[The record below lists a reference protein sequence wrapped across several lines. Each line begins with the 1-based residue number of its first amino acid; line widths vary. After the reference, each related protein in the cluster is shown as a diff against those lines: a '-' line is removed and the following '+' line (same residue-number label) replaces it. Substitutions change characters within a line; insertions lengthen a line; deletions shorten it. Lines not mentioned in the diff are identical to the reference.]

1 MLIGEFAVSSRLS
14 MATVDDFFVA
24 DEKEKRQN
32 EVFADQPNVTI
43 VDADLG
49 MDTKKLKSSKKEK
62 KKVGSVKNLRSSIL
76 KSNKETLAEFEMKS
90 LTYRHES
97 PMRRAATGNSPPNPK
112 SIRFSAV
119 DQDDILD
126 ESNVEKLNKSNLS
139 REELANQ
146 GSEKF
151 VIGQGQRKSVNMV
164 TMEDFVLNKVSPD
177 SPAQKKDSGEEASDP
192 GSPGNDLFGTNGL
205 LVSEIIGTPVS
216 RVSLKS
222 SRFTKDFTKIGKMS
236 LVEPGKRVSF
246 GPGELGFGG
255 LSEKKTGFLESGVI
269 QDTVDQLEGKMCE
282 VEQLVSG
289 EIAGIDGGRLAE
301 SEIESK
307 GAEVG
312 GGEDD
317 APADILEDGSLGS
330 DKRVSFEEAS
340 DVVGPAEMVEPGVE
354 SDTEDEQWVTV
365 VVPPAARTGLERNME
380 FVFKTAVCLG
390 LIYVLKEYC
399 LGIMDGSEI
408 LL

>member
-1 MLIGEFAVSSRLS
+1 
-14 MATVDDFFVA
+14 
-24 DEKEKRQN
+24 
-32 EVFADQPNVTI
+32 
-43 VDADLG
+43 
-49 MDTKKLKSSKKEK
+49 
-62 KKVGSVKNLRSSIL
+62 
-76 KSNKETLAEFEMKS
+76 LAEFEMKS

-97 PMRRAATGNSPPNPK
+97 PMRRAATGNSPQNPK

-126 ESNVEKLNKSNLS
+126 ESNVEKLNRSNLS
-139 REELANQ
+139 RGELANQ

-164 TMEDFVLNKVSPD
+164 TMEDFVLNNVSPD
-177 SPAQKKDSGEEASDP
+177 SPAQKKNSGEEASEP
-192 GSPGNDLFGTNGL
+192 GSPGNDLFSTNGL
-205 LVSEIIGTPVS
+205 LVSEIIGTPGS

-246 GPGELGFGG
+246 GPGEIGLGG
-255 LSEKKTGFLESGVI
+255 LSENKVGFAESGVI
-269 QDTVDQLEGKMCE
+269 QDTVDALEGKMCE
-282 VEQLVSG
+282 GEKLVLG
-289 EIAGIDGGRLAE
+289 EIANIDGGRLAE
-301 SEIESK
+301 SEIEGK
-307 GAEVG
+307 VVKMVCA
-312 GGEDD
+312 EDD
-317 APADILEDGSLGS
+317 PPAEILKDVSLGS
-330 DKRVSFEEAS
+330 DKRVSIKEAS

-365 VVPPAARTGLERNME
+365 VVPPAARTGLERNID